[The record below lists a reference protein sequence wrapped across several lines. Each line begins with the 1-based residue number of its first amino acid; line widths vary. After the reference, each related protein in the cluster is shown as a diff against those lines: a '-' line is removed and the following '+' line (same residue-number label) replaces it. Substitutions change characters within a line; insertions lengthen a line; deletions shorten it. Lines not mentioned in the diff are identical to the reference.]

1 MNALC
6 GLCIQAFSMSILRS
20 LWSLLTEVATGS
32 FLRNAVQV
40 EATPGY
46 KIEDHLGCSTSKSK
60 SRMKMTKRFLEKQL
74 SVIRAGN
81 LIGIFPISHENDT
94 LTVDGKSWQGIYRFV
109 LAAFSAFSM
118 TGKVICCP
126 WYFIWWKTQGHGKNK
141 WVSRNLGAGFHKF
154 ISICLFGKN
163 EKVTILRTDSQE
175 KASNLSDFCIIS
187 DSSDS

>member
-1 MNALC
+1 MWAVHTSFLYEYTA
-6 GLCIQAFSMSILRS
+6 ISVVSTYRS
-20 LWSLLTEVATGS
+20 CNGIF
-32 FLRNAVQV
+32 FLRNVVQV
-40 EATPGY
+40 EVTPGY

-60 SRMKMTKRFLEKQL
+60 SRLKMTKRFLEKQL

-126 WYFIWWKTQGHGKNK
+126 WYFI
-141 WVSRNLGAGFHKF
+141 
-154 ISICLFGKN
+154 
-163 EKVTILRTDSQE
+163 
-175 KASNLSDFCIIS
+175 
-187 DSSDS
+187 